1 MNNKDVSEVKSM
13 ENDVLS
19 EVKSKGSKFTRSKF
33 VVLSVFLVV
42 FAAAFIGACSDL
54 EYESTQV
61 FTSPSGNKEVTVKCD
76 YVSSPY
82 VFYDGEMI
90 FQTDKPG
97 FAETVAWDVEWISED
112 EIRLY
117 VVAPQKE
124 KYSNDNYYI
133 KLDH

>member
-61 FTSPSGNKEVTVKCD
+61 FTSPSGKAFC
-76 YVSSPY
+76 
-82 VFYDGEMI
+82 
-90 FQTDKPG
+90 
-97 FAETVAWDVEWISED
+97 A
-112 EIRLY
+112 
-117 VVAPQKE
+117 
-124 KYSNDNYYI
+124 
-133 KLDH
+133 